1 MVSKKLKIV
10 CSVKVS
16 RLKFVSLTIADQ
28 LQQNFCKMLSVEQ
41 RIIKLDWKSTMHSVV
56 KCPKIFIFIFL
67 CLIFSQ
73 FLILFVYLINI
84 RHWQVPFITQEHL
97 GKPSSTTSFF
107 KCQGSTAAALAV
119 FVRSAIKIQLC
130 FRGPG
135 WNLLSSL
142 NSPPSQLFSHRSI
155 QSLAS
160 ASIFSCIASIL
171 MLWNH
176 SKHP

>member
-28 LQQNFCKMLSVEQ
+28 LQQNFCKMLCVEQ

-97 GKPSSTTSFF
+97 GKPSSATSFF
-107 KCQGSTAAALAV
+107 KCQGPLQLHLLFLWEVPSKSSCVFEVQVEIYYLPYIHLLVNYLAIGV
-119 FVRSAIKIQLC
+119 Y
-130 FRGPG
+130 
-135 WNLLSSL
+135 
-142 NSPPSQLFSHRSI
+142 SP
-155 QSLAS
+155 
-160 ASIFSCIASIL
+160 
-171 MLWNH
+171 
-176 SKHP
+176 